1 MSHVDKVTGAE
12 DIAVCMGQA
21 KGVYGVIGER
31 NLAKGLNCVH
41 HHPKFAVDEDQLK
54 YGAGIYAQF
63 AYDYLNSDAK

>member
-1 MSHVDKVTGAE
+1 MYSTTKE
-12 DIAVCMGQA
+12 FYN
-21 KGVYGVIGER
+21 KR
-31 NLAKGLNCVH
+31 GLNCVH